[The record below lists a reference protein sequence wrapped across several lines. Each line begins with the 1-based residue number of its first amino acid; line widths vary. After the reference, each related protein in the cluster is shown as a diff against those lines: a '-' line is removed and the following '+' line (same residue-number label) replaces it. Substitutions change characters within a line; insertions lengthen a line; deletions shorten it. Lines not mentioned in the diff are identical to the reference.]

1 MQRLDLVKDSLWRE
15 EGGEN
20 GLVFWLN
27 GIFQFGDIM
36 FLPGLIKREDKFK
49 SKIMNWKKLIG
60 KQKIKSLYSSCNKPD
75 LNYH

>member
-1 MQRLDLVKDSLWRE
+1 M
-15 EGGEN
+15 
-20 GLVFWLN
+20 FWLN
-27 GIFQFGDIM
+27 GIFQFGDMI
-36 FLPGLIKREDKFK
+36 LPGLIKREDKFK